1 MGQSK
6 LLSRLILL
14 GCLGLLLS
22 LLSPN
27 FLKWENFVNIV
38 RQAAILNIL
47 GIGMTLVILTGGI
60 DLSNGAVLAL
70 SSCVSAI
77 YLKGGGPMAVGIG
90 IAIAIGLACGMVN
103 GWMIA
108 RVLIPPFVITY
119 AMMFFARGLAYIVL
133 QGQIIYGFSK
143 SFRFFGAGHLF
154 TIPTPVILSAAA
166 LALVY
171 FFLRYTP
178 FGADLYALGSDEES
192 SRLSGI
198 NTRKRIL
205 LTYSLSGMLSSF
217 AGIIY
222 MSRLN
227 AAEPVIGEF
236 FPLDAIAA
244 VVIGGTS
251 LAGGDGGVIGTMIGA
266 LTITVIINGMN
277 LLGIPSLLQSFA
289 LGGVILIMVASQYL
303 SGELKGLPA
312 FFKPH
317 TKKKRGE
324 EVK

>member
-14 GCLGLLLS
+14 VFLGLLLS

-27 FLKWENFVNIV
+27 FLKWNNFVNIF

-77 YLKGGGPMAVGIG
+77 YLKDGGPMVIG
-90 IAIAIGLACGMVN
+90 IAIALAIGLACGMIN

-108 RVLIPPFVITY
+108 RILIPPFVITY

-133 QGQIIYGFSK
+133 QGNIIYGFSK
-143 SFRFFGAGHLF
+143 PFRFFGAGQLF
-154 TIPTPVILSAAA
+154 TIPTPILLSVVI

-198 NTRKRIL
+198 KVRNRIML
-205 LTYSLSGMLSSF
+205 AYALSGVLSSF

-251 LAGGDGGVIGTMIGA
+251 LAGGEGGVIGTMIGA
-266 LTITVIINGMN
+266 LIITVIINGMN
-277 LLGIPSLLQSFA
+277 LLGIPSLLQPFA
-289 LGGVILIMVASQYL
+289 LGGIILIMVASQYL
-303 SGELKGLPA
+303 GGELKGLPS
-312 FFKPH
+312 FLKPR
-317 TKKKRGE
+317 TIKKG
-324 EVK
+324 

>member
-14 GCLGLLLS
+14 VCLGLLLS

-27 FLKWENFVNIV
+27 FLKWDNFVNIV

-47 GIGMTLVILTGGI
+47 GVGMTLVILIGGI

-70 SSCVSAI
+70 SSCISAI
-77 YLKGGGPMAVGIG
+77 YLKDGGPMVFG
-90 IAIAIGLACGMVN
+90 IAIALAIGLGCGMIN

-133 QGQIIYGFSK
+133 QGNIIYGFSK
-143 SFRFFGAGHLF
+143 PFRFFGAGHLF
-154 TIPTPVILSAAA
+154 MVPTPILLSVVL
-166 LALVY
+166 LAVVY

-198 NTRKRIL
+198 KTRNRIML
-205 LTYSLSGMLSSF
+205 AYSLSGVLSSF

-251 LAGGDGGVIGTMIGA
+251 LAGGEGGVIGTMIGA
-266 LTITVIINGMN
+266 LIITVIINGMN
-277 LLGIPSLLQSFA
+277 LLGIPSLLQPFA
-289 LGGVILIMVASQYL
+289 LVGIILIMVASQYL
-303 SGELKGLPA
+303 SGELKGLPS
-312 FFKPH
+312 FLKPRTMKH
-317 TKKKRGE
+317 
-324 EVK
+324 V

>member
-1 MGQSK
+1 M
-6 LLSRLILL
+6 
-14 GCLGLLLS
+14 
-22 LLSPN
+22 
-27 FLKWENFVNIV
+27 
-38 RQAAILNIL
+38 AI
-47 GIGMTLVILTGGI
+47 
-60 DLSNGAVLAL
+60 
-70 SSCVSAI
+70 
-77 YLKGGGPMAVGIG
+77 GIG
-90 IAIAIGLACGMVN
+90 IALAIGLGCGMAN
-103 GWMIA
+103 GWMTA

-133 QGQIIYGFSK
+133 QGKIIYGFSVP
-143 SFRFFGAGHLF
+143 FRFFGAGHFF
-154 TIPTPVILSAAA
+154 TIPTPILLSAAI
-166 LALVY
+166 LALIY

-198 NTRKRIL
+198 KTRNRIIL
-205 LTYSLSGMLSSF
+205 AYSLSGILSSF

-251 LAGGDGGVIGTMIGA
+251 LAGGEGGVIGTAVGA
-266 LTITVIINGMN
+266 LIITVIINGMN
-277 LLGIPSLLQSFA
+277 LLGVPSLLQSLV

-303 SGELKGLPA
+303 GGELKGLPS
-312 FFKPH
+312 FLKPGWLR
-317 TKKKRGE
+317 KDERR
-324 EVK
+324 